1 MKNIK
6 DIMKAYKLDAADIST
21 KFGIPLRTVYSW
33 IEDTRKPP
41 EYVITM
47 MLNIILLER
56 KIKSYGYTEERLE
69 KGMGRNRKTVSKA
82 GKKS

>member
-6 DIMKAYKLDAADIST
+6 DVMKMIKGDPMST
-21 KFGIPLRTVYSW
+21 SEKFGIPLRTIYSW
-33 IEDTRKPP
+33 LEGTRKPP

-56 KIKSYGYTEERLE
+56 KIKNYDQKERLE
-69 KGMGRNRKTVSKA
+69 SGMGKKGSTVKKA